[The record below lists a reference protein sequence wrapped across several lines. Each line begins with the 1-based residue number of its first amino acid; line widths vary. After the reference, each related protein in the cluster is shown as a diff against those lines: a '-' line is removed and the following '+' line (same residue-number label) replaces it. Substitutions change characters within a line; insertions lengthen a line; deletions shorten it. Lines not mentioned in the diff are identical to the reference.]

1 MASDLP
7 SQGSLFASVEKF
19 ILVAQA
25 EDRDELFLCE
35 YCGIIGVTSGIQNPA
50 GQRYIAIK

>member
-7 SQGSLFASVEKF
+7 SQGSIFASVEKF

-35 YCGIIGVTSGIQNPA
+35 YCGIIGVTLKIQKLG
-50 GQRYIAIK
+50 GQRHIRIK

>member
-1 MASDLP
+1 MAFDLLSLVQLFP
-7 SQGSLFASVEKF
+7 SLEIF
-19 ILVAQA
+19 ILVTQA
-25 EDRDELFLCE
+25 EARDELFLCE